1 MRWQRVAQVAL
12 LAIVVVFVAAV
23 AASLRKQKGTTPP
36 EEPPPPPAAAKGS
49 ELYNPKGATIERF
62 DGDRKVLEAKLGPHT
77 KFPDGRLMVTGFA
90 RVLTN
95 RDGKNLVIESKE
107 ADIKLK
113 QQEPPGVET
122 ATFRGDVVLT
132 TADGLEVKS
141 AEATYSESD
150 GIVRIPGAVNFKK
163 DRMSGAGQG
172 ATYDRNRDVL
182 WILDKA
188 VIAVAPDASGQG
200 GMDGSAATAGLA
212 RPDHYVKLS
221 REAHINSGGRAMQAD
236 DITITLTPD
245 NERVQMMQLRANS
258 RISGGQGGP
267 QSMVARDID
276 LIYAADGRTL
286 QTSNLMEQA
295 AVEMAGTSGG
305 KKITA
310 QTINIGMGPDGSTVT
325 HLAANQNVQVD
336 IPSENNAPAKQI
348 RSAALVSSGA
358 PNVGLKTATFTGKVD
373 FRETQAATAKTPAID
388 RTARSETLV
397 VETKPGLG
405 AIEKADFRGNVK
417 FVDAP
422 SLQAEAMRGI
432 YYIEK
437 DRVELMP
444 SEDPGPSALIN
455 DGRISVSARTIDF
468 TIGSRDMNADTKVKS
483 TILVKKDRTGRGQQS
498 RVPSVFKSDEPAFV
512 TANKLSYQGSA
523 STATYTGNVN
533 LWQGNETRIKGDKIV
548 LDDKS
553 GNLTANGNV
562 VTELF
567 LDETNATTGQKTR
580 SQMLGKA
587 DAFAYDDARRL
598 AIYTTTAHINGRQ
611 GDITANRIELFL
623 KPAGSNE
630 LERAEAYAKGPEAVI
645 VKEGVRTAT
654 GTHLTY
660 TAADEQ
666 YPDDRHAGDDGGGIR
681 RVVPRRHRSLTAIL
695 PRRRHRARAAR
706 RQRDHSE
713 QDRNRAVRVA
723 QALMAT
729 LHTREL
735 TKSYSGRTVVRG
747 VSLEIASGE
756 VVGLLGPNG
765 AGKTTTFAMV
775 VGLTSPD
782 SGRVL
787 LDGSDVTNDPMYIRA
802 RKGIGYLP
810 QEASI
815 FRGLTVEENLNA
827 ILETIDL
834 NRRGRR
840 ARLRELLAELGLTP
854 LAKSPAYTLSGGE
867 RRRVEITRAL
877 VISPKFMLLDEPFA
891 GIDPIAVT
899 DIQKIIFHLKSR
911 GIGVLITDHNVRE
924 TLRITDRAYIVH
936 DGVIF
941 RSGTPQ
947 SLADDEEVKRIYLG
961 TDFRLD

>member
-77 KFPDGRLMVTGFA
+77 KFPDGRLLVTGFA

-455 DGRISVSARTIDF
+455 DGKISVSARTIDF

-512 TANKLSYQGSA
+512 TANKLSYQGAA

-587 DAFAYDDARRL
+587 DAFDYNDARRL
-598 AIYTTTAHINGRQ
+598 AIYTNTAHINGRQ

-630 LERAEAYAKGPEAVI
+630 LDRAEAYAKGPEAVI

-666 YPDDRHAGDDGGGIR
+666 Y
-681 RVVPRRHRSLTAIL
+681 
-695 PRRRHRARAAR
+695 
-706 RQRDHSE
+706 
-713 QDRNRAVRVA
+713 
-723 QALMAT
+723 LMIGT
-729 LHTREL
+729 
-735 TKSYSGRTVVRG
+735 
-747 VSLEIASGE
+747 
-756 VVGLLGPNG
+756 P
-765 AGKTTTFAMV
+765 
-775 VGLTSPD
+775 
-782 SGRVL
+782 
-787 LDGSDVTNDPMYIRA
+787 VT
-802 RKGIGYLP
+802 
-810 QEASI
+810 
-815 FRGLTVEENLNA
+815 TVEESGVSCRVGTGASLRFFRGAGSERGQLDGNG
-827 ILETIDL
+827 IIQSKTETVPC
-834 NRRGRR
+834 
-840 ARLRELLAELGLTP
+840 A
-854 LAKSPAYTLSGGE
+854 S
-867 RRRVEITRAL
+867 
-877 VISPKFMLLDEPFA
+877 
-891 GIDPIAVT
+891 
-899 DIQKIIFHLKSR
+899 LKR
-911 GIGVLITDHNVRE
+911 
-924 TLRITDRAYIVH
+924 
-936 DGVIF
+936 
-941 RSGTPQ
+941 
-947 SLADDEEVKRIYLG
+947 
-961 TDFRLD
+961 

>member
-23 AASLRKQKGTTPP
+23 AASLRKQKATAPP

-62 DGDRKVLEAKLGPHT
+62 DGDRKVLEAILGPHT
-77 KFPDGRLMVTGFA
+77 KFPDGRLLVTGFA

-286 QTSNLMEQA
+286 QTSNLIEQA

-444 SEDPGPSALIN
+444 SEDPGPPALIN

-498 RVPSVFKSDEPAFV
+498 RVPSVFKS
-512 TANKLSYQGSA
+512 GR
-523 STATYTGNVN
+523 TGVCDRQQAQ
-533 LWQGNETRIKGDKIV
+533 LPGGGVHRHLHRKRQPVAGQRNE
-548 LDDKS
+548 
-553 GNLTANGNV
+553 N
-562 VTELF
+562 
-567 LDETNATTGQKTR
+567 Q
-580 SQMLGKA
+580 
-587 DAFAYDDARRL
+587 
-598 AIYTTTAHINGRQ
+598 GRQ
-611 GDITANRIELFL
+611 DR
-623 KPAGSNE
+623 SRRQ
-630 LERAEAYAKGPEAVI
+630 ERQPHSE
-645 VKEGVRTAT
+645 R
-654 GTHLTY
+654 
-660 TAADEQ
+660 Q
-666 YPDDRHAGDDGGGIR
+666 
-681 RVVPRRHRSLTAIL
+681 
-695 PRRRHRARAAR
+695 RRHRAVPRRDQRHDRAEEAIADAR
-706 RQRDHSE
+706 EVRR
-713 QDRNRAVRVA
+713 VRV
-723 QALMAT
+723 
-729 LHTREL
+729 
-735 TKSYSGRTVVRG
+735 
-747 VSLEIASGE
+747 
-756 VVGLLGPNG
+756 
-765 AGKTTTFAMV
+765 
-775 VGLTSPD
+775 
-782 SGRVL
+782 
-787 LDGSDVTNDPMYIRA
+787 
-802 RKGIGYLP
+802 
-810 QEASI
+810 
-815 FRGLTVEENLNA
+815 
-827 ILETIDL
+827 
-834 NRRGRR
+834 
-840 ARLRELLAELGLTP
+840 
-854 LAKSPAYTLSGGE
+854 
-867 RRRVEITRAL
+867 
-877 VISPKFMLLDEPFA
+877 
-891 GIDPIAVT
+891 
-899 DIQKIIFHLKSR
+899 
-911 GIGVLITDHNVRE
+911 
-924 TLRITDRAYIVH
+924 
-936 DGVIF
+936 
-941 RSGTPQ
+941 
-947 SLADDEEVKRIYLG
+947 
-961 TDFRLD
+961 